1 MQHYIPYIG
10 IPYVKGGRELQ
21 RDSGLDCWGLV
32 VAIAKD
38 LRSIDLPKYDTINT
52 HLNINQASSLLV
64 NTDLYKDCDVVDSV
78 LEGDLL
84 LFKVIGNPLHIGY
97 AVSQSEM
104 IHADPSTGTVIEN
117 FRSKKWQSR
126 LYRIYRL
133 KTL

>member
-1 MQHYIPYIG
+1 MYRYIPYIG

-21 RDSGLDCWGLV
+21 RDAGLDCWGLV
-32 VAIAKD
+32 VVIAKD
-38 LRSIDLPKYDTINT
+38 LRSIELPKYDTINT

-84 LFKVIGNPLHIGY
+84 LFKIVGNPLHIGY
-97 AVSQSEM
+97 AISQSEM
-104 IHADPSTGTVIEN
+104 IHADPATGTVIEN

-126 LYRIYRL
+126 LYRTYRL